1 MIIALGEY
9 IPRLNTKLHT
19 PKNFDLLPP
28 SRWTWREA
36 LLQSRWN
43 LCVYPDDMQA
53 INIMRV
59 ADKLML
65 VEEEIN
71 KKMHVLSWLRCR
83 PYNQLINGATNS
95 YHIEGHAVDF
105 AVDGMHADLVR
116 SALKDHL
123 STLEIRI
130 QKHAPGTT
138 WVHLDLAQPGTTG
151 RFFS

>member
-1 MIIALGEY
+1 MIIALSEY

-19 PKNFDLLPP
+19 PKNMELLPP

-36 LLQSRWN
+36 VLQSRWN
-43 LCVYPDDMQA
+43 LCVYPDDMQT

-65 VEEEIN
+65 VEETLD
-71 KKMHVLSWLRCR
+71 KKIHILSWLRCR
-83 PYNQLINGATNS
+83 PYNELIKGATNS
-95 YHIEGHAVDF
+95 HHIDGHAVDF

-116 SALKDHL
+116 SALKDQL
-123 STLEIRI
+123 SMLEIRL
-130 QKHAPGTT
+130 QKHPPGTT
-138 WVHLDLAQPGTTG
+138 WCHLDCADPGRSG